1 MERLVNG
8 AARLG
13 IVLTSRQLEQFQT
26 YFQLLAE
33 WNQRFNLTAIVD
45 YQDVQIK
52 HFLDSLTVS
61 LAMTTNISEVQV
73 MDVGSG
79 AGLPG
84 IPLKIVLPQIHL
96 TLLESVGKKTAFLSH
111 LINKLGLE
119 TVDVVTGRAEE
130 VAHLSSCREQFDVT
144 VSRGVAGMATLA
156 ELCLP
161 FCRIAGIFIA
171 QKKGD
176 IVQEMAQAERAI
188 ALLGGQLRQ
197 VKTID
202 IPELNDN
209 RHLVIVEK
217 MSATPLYYPRRPGMP
232 GKRPIY

>member
-1 MERLVNG
+1 MEKLVNG

-13 IVLTSRQLEQFQT
+13 IALTSRQLEQFQA
-26 YFQLLAE
+26 YYQLLAE
-33 WNQRFNLTAIVD
+33 WNQRFNLTSIVD
-45 YQDVQIK
+45 YQEVQIK

-61 LAMTTNISEVQV
+61 LALTTNISEARL

-84 IPLKIVLPQIHL
+84 IPLKIVWPQIRL
-96 TLLESVGKKTAFLSH
+96 TLLESVGKKTVFLSH
-111 LINKLGLE
+111 LVNKLGLE
-119 TVDVVTGRAEE
+119 AVDVVTGRAEE

-144 VSRGVAGMATLA
+144 ISRGVAGMATLS

-176 IVQEMAQAERAI
+176 IVQEVAQAERAI

-197 VKTID
+197 VKTVD
-202 IPELNDN
+202 LPELADN
-209 RHLVIVEK
+209 RYLVVVEK
-217 MSATPLYYPRRPGMP
+217 VAVTPLCYPRRPGMP
-232 GKRPIY
+232 GKRPL

>member
-1 MERLVNG
+1 MEKLVDG

-13 IVLTSRQLEQFQT
+13 ITLTSRQVEQFQA
-26 YFQLLAE
+26 YYQLLRE

-45 YQDVQIK
+45 YQEVQIK

-61 LAMTTNISEVQV
+61 LAMVTDGSGVRV

-84 IPLKIVLPQIHL
+84 IPLKIAWPQIRL
-96 TLLESVGKKTAFLSH
+96 TLLESVGKKTVFLSH
-111 LINKLGLE
+111 LVNALGLE
-119 TVDVVTGRAEE
+119 DVEVITGRAEE
-130 VAHLSSCREQFDVT
+130 VAHLSSYREKFDIAI
-144 VSRGVAGMATLA
+144 SRGVAGMATLS

-176 IVQEMAQAERAI
+176 INQEVIKAEKAI
-188 ALLGGQLRQ
+188 ALMGGQLLQ
-197 VKTID
+197 VKPVNLPD
-202 IPELNDN
+202 LADN
-209 RHLVIVEK
+209 RYLVVVKKI
-217 MSATPLYYPRRPGMP
+217 SPTPTRYPRRPGMP
-232 GKRPIY
+232 GKRPL

>member
-1 MERLVNG
+1 MEKLVNG

-13 IVLTSRQLEQFQT
+13 IDLAPHQLEQFQA
-26 YFQLLAE
+26 YYQLLRE

-45 YQDVQIK
+45 YQEVQIK

-61 LAMTTNISEVQV
+61 LVMTTDVSRVRV

-84 IPLKIVLPQIHL
+84 IPLKIALPQIRL
-96 TLLESVGKKTAFLSH
+96 TLLESVGKKTVFLSH
-111 LINKLGLE
+111 LVNALGLE
-119 TVDVVTGRAEE
+119 DVEVVTGRAEE
-130 VAHLSSCREQFDVT
+130 VAHLSSFREKFDVT
-144 VSRGVAGMATLA
+144 ISRGVAGMATLC

-176 IVQEMAQAERAI
+176 IDQEVTQAEKAM
-188 ALLGGQLRQ
+188 ALMGGQVLQ
-197 VKTID
+197 VRRVD
-202 IPELNDN
+202 LPELADN
-209 RHLVIVEK
+209 RYLVVVK
-217 MSATPLYYPRRPGMP
+217 KVSATPSRYPRRPGMP
-232 GKRPIY
+232 GKRPL

>member
-1 MERLVNG
+1 MEKLING

-13 IVLTSRQLEQFQT
+13 ITLTSRQLEQFQA
-26 YFQLLAE
+26 YYQLLAE

-45 YQDVQIK
+45 YQEVQIK

-61 LAMTTNISEVQV
+61 LVLTSNISEAWV

-84 IPLKIVLPQIHL
+84 IPLKIVWPQIRL
-96 TLLESVGKKTAFLSH
+96 TLLESVGKKTVFLSH
-111 LINKLGLE
+111 LVNKLGLE
-119 TVDVVTGRAEE
+119 AVDVVTGRAEE

-144 VSRGVAGMATLA
+144 TSRGVAGMATLS

-176 IVQEMAQAERAI
+176 IVQEIAQAERAI

-202 IPELNDN
+202 LPELADN
-209 RHLVIVEK
+209 RYLVVVEK
-217 MSATPLYYPRRPGMP
+217 VSVTPLCYPRRPGMP
-232 GKRPIY
+232 GKRPL

>member
-1 MERLVNG
+1 MEKLVNG

-13 IVLTSRQLEQFQT
+13 ITLTSHQIEQFQT
-26 YFQLLAE
+26 YYEVLAE

-45 YQDVQIK
+45 YQEVQIK
-52 HFLDSLTVS
+52 HFLDSLTVC
-61 LAMTTNISEVQV
+61 LAVTANISVARV

-84 IPLKIVLPQIHL
+84 IPLKIVWPQIRL
-96 TLLESVGKKTAFLSH
+96 TLLESVGKKTTFLSH
-111 LINKLGLE
+111 LVNKLSLE
-119 TVDVVTGRAEE
+119 SVEVITGRAEE

-144 VSRGVAGMATLA
+144 VSRGVAGMATLS

-176 IVQEMAQAERAI
+176 INQEVTQAERAI
-188 ALLGGQLRQ
+188 TLMGGRLLC
-197 VKTID
+197 VKPVD
-202 IPELNDN
+202 LPDLADN
-209 RHLVIVEK
+209 RCLVVVEK
-217 MSATPLYYPRRPGMP
+217 VSITPSNYPRRPGMP
-232 GKRPIY
+232 GKRPL

>member
-1 MERLVNG
+1 MEKLVEG
-8 AARLG
+8 AKKLG
-13 IVLTSRQLEQFQT
+13 ITLTPGQIDQFEA
-26 YFQLLAE
+26 YYASLSE

-61 LAMTTNISEVQV
+61 TAMSQNTSGLSVI
-73 MDVGSG
+73 DVGSG

-84 IPLKIVLPQIHL
+84 IPLKIVWPQIRL
-96 TLLESVGKKTAFLSH
+96 TLLESVHKKTGFLNNMVN
-111 LINKLGLE
+111 ILGLKD
-119 TVDVVTGRAEE
+119 VDVVTGRAEE
-130 VAHLSSCREQFDVT
+130 VAHLSSYREQFDVT

-176 IVQEMAQAERAI
+176 INQEVIQAERSI
-188 ALLGGQLRQ
+188 SLMGGKL
-197 VKTID
+197 VNLKSVD
-202 IPELNDN
+202 LPDLADN
-209 RHLVIVEK
+209 RYLVIVEK
-217 MSATPLYYPRRPGMP
+217 VSATPSGYPRRPGMP
-232 GKRPIY
+232 GKRPLL